1 VKKKIALLLLIVS
14 AAFLILYG
22 PDQLIRYRTKQK
34 LYNTIEEIP
43 HNKVGLLLG
52 TSKYA
57 TTGQVN
63 LYYQYRIDAA
73 VSLYNQQKIDYILIS
88 GDNGLIEY
96 NEPRTIRN
104 DLIKAGIPSDCIVLD
119 YAGFRTW
126 DSIIRAKKVFGETK
140 FTVISQQFQNERA
153 IFIGARNQMDLI
165 GFNAKDVS
173 KSYGAKTLFRE
184 KFARVNLIFDIII
197 NKQPKYLGNTIVIE

>member
-1 VKKKIALLLLIVS
+1 LLFIVSAVLLLL
-14 AAFLILYG
+14 FG
-22 PDQLIRYRTKQK
+22 PDQLIKYRTKLK
-34 LYNTIEEIP
+34 HYNTIEDIP

-52 TSKYA
+52 TSKYS
-57 TTGQVN
+57 TTGQIN
-63 LYYQYRIDAA
+63 LFYQYRIDAA
-73 VSLYNQQKIDYILIS
+73 VSLFTQQKIEYILIS

-153 IFIGARNQMDLI
+153 IFIGARNQMDII
-165 GFNAKDVS
+165 GFNAQDVS
-173 KSYGAKTLFRE
+173 KSYGAKTQFRE
-184 KFARVNLIFDIII
+184 KFARINLIFDIII
-197 NKQPKYLGNTIVIE
+197 NKQPKYLGSTIMIE

>member
-14 AAFLILYG
+14 AAILILYG